1 MAQTTAPLGQVLRR
15 YVSQVIVAV
24 DGSGSEEEQDTS
36 PPNKLMSVRQSSALK
51 MQPILCDTDRVSLD
65 GFVAAFPLMPVDFRQ
80 VSSPDLFALSPPFLS
95 PIF

>member
-36 PPNKLMSVRQSSALK
+36 PPNKMMSVRQSSALK
-51 MQPILCDTDRVSLD
+51 MHNPCSVTLIEFHWTD
-65 GFVAAFPLMPVDFRQ
+65 
-80 VSSPDLFALSPPFLS
+80 LSPPSL
-95 PIF
+95 